1 MTTFNKILEKNH
13 VELSQL
19 QKRSQ
24 NWFMQ
29 QAASIKSQG
38 RVSPY
43 YVMRGSP
50 EQNKSRIIPGEMYMF
65 SYDAKHKDTLPY
77 WDMFPLVFPFKQ
89 LEGGF
94 LGLNL
99 HYLPY
104 GLRARLLDRL
114 MEFKSSSKID
124 ERTRLKFSWATIEGT
139 SRLKIAKPC
148 VHRYLVSQVKSPFKK
163 VDAQDWATAM
173 LLPVER
179 FVGASKQKVW
189 TESMR

>member
-1 MTTFNKILEKNH
+1 MTTFNKIFEKNR

-19 QKRSQ
+19 QKKSQ

-29 QAASIKSQG
+29 QAASMKSQG

-50 EQNKSRIIPGEMYMF
+50 EQNKSKIIPGEMYMF

-77 WDMFPLVFPFKQ
+77 WDMFPLVFPFRQ
-89 LEGGF
+89 LEDGF

-139 SRLKIAKPC
+139 SRLKIAEPC
-148 VHRYLVSQVKSPFKK
+148 VHRYLLSHVKSPFKK

>member
-139 SRLKIAKPC
+139 SRLKIAEPC

>member
-19 QKRSQ
+19 QKKSQ

-139 SRLKIAKPC
+139 SRLKIAEPC